1 MTEQIEA
8 FGDLIKDEQIAA
20 FFEVTLPTARS
31 WMKKMGGFKVGR
43 SWYITKDQL
52 DAYFVRKSE
61 VSCIESDPGNGANT
75 ISPKTRMATGR
86 SAGTTPRQVGMA
98 RDANRRAL
106 ASLKRL

>member
-52 DAYFVRKSE
+52 EAYFARQSE
-61 VSCIESDPGNGANT
+61 ASCNESGSGSEASTTSHKRQTD
-75 ISPKTRMATGR
+75 TGR
-86 SAGTTPRQVGMA
+86 SAGTSP
-98 RDANRRAL
+98 RRAGPARNANQHAL
-106 ASLKRL
+106 ESLKKQ